1 MTAAIY
7 ISGKIG
13 TDTTLVDVIRQFKS
27 YEDPDS
33 VNVIIDSVGGNK
45 DEGDAIYDYLDG
57 LKAELP
63 VNTHAKKAYSIA
75 AKIYAVGQERTIED
89 TDKALMI
96 HFAWAKLEGTA
107 ERLEAAAAILR
118 TYEDEFAEFYSAFLD
133 IDEETVRNLL
143 DNETFLSGE
152 EALELGFATE
162 IKIAAE
168 AVAEYTINQTQ
179 NNIEMSTEKKKLGKK
194 LVAAMAAFVGIEIS
208 AALTL
213 QDSDGTDIVFTD
225 LDEGGTPV
233 VGDKATIDG
242 AAVPDGSY
250 IMPSMDDSTVV
261 FVDGAV
267 TEINEKVDDEED
279 AAAIEAAKVEAA
291 RVAAL
296 NVSAEEIKEV
306 FTYSVTATNTS
317 FEMGEIIMFEGWDG
331 GDDYAA
337 SSGEFKLADGRSVV
351 TDAAGVIV
359 KVKPAD
365 SEEQIIDADASF
377 DELLVKVTEK
387 VTATVEASMNEKLTS
402 KDTEI
407 KALKKLIGS
416 KEFKAEEKGAGAS
429 NEKNRSGV
437 NVLFAKKKS

>member
-1 MTAAIY
+1 MTAVIY

-27 YEDPDS
+27 YEEPDS
-33 VNVIIDSVGGNK
+33 VHAVIDSVGGSK

-57 LKAELP
+57 LKADLP
-63 VNTHAKKAYSIA
+63 VSTHAKKAYSIA

-96 HFAWAKLEGTA
+96 HFAWARAEGTA
-107 ERLEAAAAILR
+107 EDLEKVAAILR
-118 TYEDEFAEFYSAFLD
+118 SYEDEFSGFYSELLD

-162 IKIAAE
+162 LKVAAE
-168 AVAEYTINQTQ
+168 AVAEYTINHTQ
-179 NNIEMSTEKKKLGKK
+179 KNSEMTTEKKKLGAK
-194 LVAAMAAFVGIEIS
+194 LLETMTAMAAYLGLEVN

-213 QDSDGTDIVFTD
+213 QDSDGTEIVFTD
-225 LDEGGTPV
+225 LEEDATPA

-250 IMPSMDDSTVV
+250 IMPSMEEATVV

-267 TEINEKVDDEED
+267 SEIIPKETEESAEE
-279 AAAIEAAKVEAA
+279 IEARLAA
-291 RVAAL
+291 EKAAEVL
-296 NVSAEEIKEV
+296 AEEIKEV
-306 FTYSVTATNTS
+306 FTYSVASTNTS
-317 FEMGEIIMFEGWDG
+317 FEEGETLMFEGWDG

-337 SSGEFKLADGRSVV
+337 SSGEFKLKDGRSII
-351 TDAAGVIV
+351 TDASGVIV

-365 SEEQIIDADASF
+365 SEDQIIDADASF
-377 DELLVKVTEK
+377 EALLTKVTEK
-387 VTATVEASMNEKLTS
+387 VTAEVQAGLDVKLAE

-407 KALKKLIGS
+407 EALKKQIGS
-416 KEFKAEEKGAGAS
+416 KEFKAEEKGNEGS
-429 NEKNRSGV
+429 QEKNRSGV
-437 NVLFAKKKS
+437 NVLLSKKKGQ